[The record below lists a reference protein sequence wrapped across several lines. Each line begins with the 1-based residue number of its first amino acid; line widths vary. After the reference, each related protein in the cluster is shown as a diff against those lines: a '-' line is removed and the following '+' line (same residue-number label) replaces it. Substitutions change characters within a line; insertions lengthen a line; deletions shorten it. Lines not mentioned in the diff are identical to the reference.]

1 MYKKKIYLDIE
12 RLKPHKKRKGW
23 YEMST
28 FKPFKGYHPDA
39 RKASEVICLP
49 YDVINSEEARALAKG
64 KPDSYLYVDKSEIE
78 LEAGISLYDQR
89 VYDTAAKN
97 LNRLIKDNILKQDH
111 EPCYYIY
118 KQIMDGRTQYGL
130 VGCASADEYWND
142 VIKKH
147 ELTRKDKEDD
157 RTRHVD
163 VCNANTG
170 MVFLTYRAR
179 NEINKI
185 VESVTSSSSTVIFDV
200 TTEDSV
206 THTLYKI
213 NDTDIIQKI
222 QNEFA
227 RIDTLYIA
235 DGHHRSASGARI
247 AQIRKEK
254 NPAHT
259 GKEEYNFFMAA
270 AFPHNQLYIM
280 DYNRLVKDLNGHSEE
295 EFLKIVKEK
304 FEVACRENQTC
315 KPAKMHTFGMYLGGR
330 WYELTAKN
338 NIFDANDV
346 IDCLDVTILQKNI
359 LEPLLAIKDPRTDKR
374 IDFVGGI
381 RGMDELKKSVDSKK
395 FAVAFA
401 MFPTTIEQL
410 MNIAD
415 AGRIMPPKSTWFE
428 PKLRSGVLVHKLD

>member
-1 MYKKKIYLDIE
+1 
-12 RLKPHKKRKGW
+12 
-23 YEMST
+23 MST

-39 RKASEVICLP
+39 KKASEVICLP
-49 YDVINSEEARALAKG
+49 YDVINSEEARELAKG
-64 KPDSYLYVDKSEIE
+64 KPDSYLFVDKSEIE
-78 LEAGISLYDQR
+78 LEAGVSLYDQR

-97 LNRLIKDNILKQDH
+97 LNRLIGDKILMQDAK
-111 EPCYYIY
+111 PCYYVY
-118 KQIMDGRTQYGL
+118 KQIMDGRIQYGL
-130 VGCASADEYWND
+130 VGCASADEYWKD
-142 VIKKH
+142 IIKKH

-157 RTRHVD
+157 RTKHVD

-170 MVFLTYRAR
+170 MVFLTYRAKD
-179 NEINKI
+179 EINKI
-185 VESVTSSSSTVIFDV
+185 VETAVSSSSAVIFDV
-200 TTEDSV
+200 TTEDAV

-213 NDTDIIQKI
+213 DDDDVIKKI
-222 QNEFA
+222 GEEFA
-227 RIDTLYIA
+227 KTGVLYIA

-259 GKEEYNFFMAA
+259 GNEEYNFFMAA

-280 DYNRLVKDLNGHSEE
+280 DYNRLVKDLNGHSEQD
-295 EFLKIVKEK
+295 FLKAVKEK
-304 FEVACRENQTC
+304 FEVTDRGANDC
-315 KPAKMHTFGMYLGGR
+315 KPSKMHTFGMYLGGG
-330 WYELTAKN
+330 WYELTAKSH
-338 NIFDANDV
+338 IFDAKDV

-359 LEPLLAIKDPRTDKR
+359 LDPLLAIKDPRTDKR
-374 IDFVGGI
+374 VDFVGGI
-381 RGMDELKKSVDSKK
+381 RGMSELKKSVDSGK

-401 MFPTTIEQL
+401 MYPTTIEQL

>member
-1 MYKKKIYLDIE
+1 
-12 RLKPHKKRKGW
+12 
-23 YEMST
+23 MST

-39 RKASEVICLP
+39 KKASEVICLP
-49 YDVINSEEARALAKG
+49 YDVINSEEARQLAQG
-64 KPDSYLYVDKSEIE
+64 KPDSYLFVDKSEIE
-78 LEAGISLYDQR
+78 LEAGVSLYDQR

-97 LNRLIKDNILKQDH
+97 LNRLISDKILTQDSK
-111 EPCYYIY
+111 PCYYVY
-118 KQIMDGRTQYGL
+118 KQIMDGRVQYGL
-130 VGCASADEYWND
+130 VGCASAEEYWAD
-142 VIKKH
+142 IIKKH

-157 RTRHVD
+157 RTKHVD

-170 MVFLTYRAR
+170 MVFLTYRA
-179 NEINKI
+179 NDNINKI
-185 VESVTSSSSTVIFDV
+185 VGGVTSSSSAIIFDV
-200 TTEDSV
+200 TTEDKV

-213 NDTDIIQKI
+213 DDDSLIKKI
-222 QNEFA
+222 GEEFA
-227 RIDTLYIA
+227 RIDVLYIA

-259 GKEEYNFFMAA
+259 GNEEYNFFMAA

-280 DYNRLVKDLNGHSEE
+280 DYNRLVKDLNGLSEQ
-295 EFLKIVKEK
+295 EFLNAVKEK
-304 FEVACRENQTC
+304 FEVIDRGDNAC
-315 KPAKMHTFGMYLGGR
+315 KPSKMHTFGMYIGGR
-330 WYELTAKN
+330 WYELSAKGH
-338 NIFDANDV
+338 IFDANDV

-359 LEPLLAIKDPRTDKR
+359 LDPLLAIKDPRTDKR

-381 RGMDELKKSVDSKK
+381 RGMGELKNSVDSGK

-401 MFPTTIEQL
+401 MYPTTIEQL
-410 MNIAD
+410 MDIAD